1 MSQSRTDPFCYPH
14 FFGFA
19 QATSEEE
26 EEARRQKRS
35 WTLLGKCWGSLSA
48 HKSIKFKHSMSGW
61 RRDWRSFEKQRKR
74 NEVSGLL
81 CLHSVE
87 SGFLLSHF
95 MLEHANCSKTSEL
108 CASELVAICPWR
120 TFCVSLSQNVQ

>member
-1 MSQSRTDPFCYPH
+1 MFIFSAMCRNQGRTLLLCS
-14 FFGFA
+14 FFWFA

-26 EEARRQKRS
+26 EEARKQKRP
-35 WTLLGKCWGSLSA
+35 WTLLGKCWGSLFA
-48 HKSIKFKHSMSGW
+48 HNSIKFKTLSWSGW

-95 MLEHANCSKTSEL
+95 MLEHGNYSKTSHL
-108 CASELVAICPWR
+108 R
-120 TFCVSLSQNVQ
+120 Q